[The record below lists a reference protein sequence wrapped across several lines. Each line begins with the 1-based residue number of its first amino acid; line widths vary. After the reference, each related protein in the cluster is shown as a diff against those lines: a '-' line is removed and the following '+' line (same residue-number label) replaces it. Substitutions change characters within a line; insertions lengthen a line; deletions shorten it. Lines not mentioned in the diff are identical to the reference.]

1 MRADPTCLSTMSP
14 RTPEPTNAQA
24 GGIRLGS
31 HSTRQLDAC
40 TKAFFGHMERLG
52 LRQCLEQSPAACP
65 GVSASPA
72 PGSHHLTR
80 SFQLRA
86 DLARVW
92 APERDTTALHE
103 HAVLDAT
110 PSADDLEREIV
121 LAMLLS
127 PLPFDFPDYG
137 ELAAALRIRHNIVVA
152 ARKTALAFHTS
163 EAERPEDCWRYLEGK
178 GFVIKPGCEL
188 IASLVKATQPEVSGK
203 LYSFSCYRATEYV
216 LLLAI
221 AQELER
227 SNPAMLARLQ
237 QQWSQRPIMSGQ
249 FHDVFLH
256 EYGSMQAP
264 LPPKYYVPGDRLW
277 FRNPDEHSSDAS
289 GYEGSWVF
297 YLGGGLFTNF
307 WKRER
312 PYTLT
317 SKCVEVFH
325 WRHATFTD
333 SAGDLRIQ
341 EDIVEQR
348 VSQTLADRAQTAAV
362 MQTML
367 RLRDPQGVY
376 AAGGCID
383 TSREYPRRVYPATTD
398 MVLPAA

>member
-1 MRADPTCLSTMSP
+1 MSP
-14 RTPEPTNAQA
+14 RTPEPTQMQA

-31 HSTRQLDAC
+31 HSARHLDAN
-40 TKAFFGHMERLG
+40 TKAFLGHMARLG
-52 LRQCLEQSPAACP
+52 LRQCLEPSPDAYP
-65 GVSASPA
+65 DVPLSPTPASHP
-72 PGSHHLTR
+72 LTR

-92 APERDTTALHE
+92 APERDTTALHA

-110 PSADDLEREIV
+110 PSGDDVEREIV

-127 PLPFDFPDYG
+127 PLPFDFPDYD

-163 EAERPEDCWRYLEGK
+163 EAERPDDCWRYLEGK
-178 GFVIKPGCEL
+178 GFVIKPGCDL

-277 FRNPDEHSSDAS
+277 FRNPDQHSSDAS

-362 MQTML
+362 MQAML

-383 TSREYPRRVYPATTD
+383 TSREYPRKVYPATTD